1 MDKMTYYVGRDN
13 GGDDLEDVKLTIKFG
28 VEKAQEATY
37 WDPGFPAYIEILDIV
52 DENGKTFELT
62 EKEKEGFFEEFW
74 RNVE

>member
-1 MDKMTYYVGRDN
+1 MTYYVGRDN